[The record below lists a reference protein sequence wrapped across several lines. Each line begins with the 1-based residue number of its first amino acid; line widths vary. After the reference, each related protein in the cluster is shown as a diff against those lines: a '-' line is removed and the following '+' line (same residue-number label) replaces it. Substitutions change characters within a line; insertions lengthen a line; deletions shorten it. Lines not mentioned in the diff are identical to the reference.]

1 MSDVDLGILSA
12 CQFVSEN
19 SRSVQLD
26 KTRLEQLAKEW
37 VDHPFEVPGWDLDIH
52 WQGETGA
59 TIHYILLLDALNFC
73 FWPDPGQ
80 ERWRVEHRG
89 QTYNGYK
96 ALAVALGRALDEGFP
111 LTSAAALAELSMDQ
125 LEYLLRGQNQIPMLP
140 QRLQHAREVGQQL
153 LKLYGGD
160 FRNAIEKA
168 GGSAQALTHLIA
180 RDFPCFYDV
189 SHYRGREI
197 PIYKR
202 AQITVVDL
210 AGSLEFKDYGEF
222 FDLDRLTAFADYKIP
237 QVLRAFGVLVY
248 APDLAQR
255 LDNYQQLAP
264 GCEEEVE
271 IRAGMVWAVEL
282 IRQRMA
288 ELGRDLKAYEVDWF
302 LWNLGQAPLP
312 EERPYH
318 RTRTVFY

>member
-153 LKLYGGD
+153 LKLYGGI
-160 FRNAIEKA
+160 FATRSRKRE
-168 GGSAQALTHLIA
+168 
-180 RDFPCFYDV
+180 
-189 SHYRGREI
+189 GR
-197 PIYKR
+197 R
-202 AQITVVDL
+202 
-210 AGSLEFKDYGEF
+210 
-222 FDLDRLTAFADYKIP
+222 RL
-237 QVLRAFGVLVY
+237 
-248 APDLAQR
+248 
-255 LDNYQQLAP
+255 
-264 GCEEEVE
+264 
-271 IRAGMVWAVEL
+271 
-282 IRQRMA
+282 
-288 ELGRDLKAYEVDWF
+288 
-302 LWNLGQAPLP
+302 
-312 EERPYH
+312 
-318 RTRTVFY
+318 